1 LIHFYKRIPTD
12 DQQHTINK
20 LKSIRSNFR
29 MDKIGEANK
38 PFEARVEDM
47 MEDERQKEQEKDNI
61 SDMDTNK
68 IMAEIRQDLKFG
80 LDFVFRMS
88 DPVLPG
94 ENVPD
99 FSCKALVGDSV
110 KIVSKEDY
118 EGSFFLMIFFPKDFT
133 KEAEDILRLVAD
145 LLASKEFN
153 IEVLLIST
161 DCVENHRAFRES
173 MDGRNGGGAPAVPML
188 GDTTGEVSKMF
199 GVLDTITHLAYSAM
213 FLIDMKGLVQAVKVY
228 GCGGLAIAGAGD
240 VLDLVRETFSVKE
253 DAAEEVSEEDH
264 MTD

>member
-1 LIHFYKRIPTD
+1 
-12 DQQHTINK
+12 
-20 LKSIRSNFR
+20 
-29 MDKIGEANK
+29 MDNIGEANK
-38 PFEARVEDM
+38 PFEARKKDM
-47 MEDERQKEQEKDNI
+47 MEDDKQKEQEKDNI
-61 SDMDTNK
+61 SDMDTEK

-80 LDFVFRMS
+80 VDFVFRMS
-88 DPVLPG
+88 DPVIPG
-94 ENVPD
+94 EDVPE

-161 DCVENHRAFRES
+161 DSVETHRAFRES
-173 MDGRNGGGAPAVPML
+173 MDGRNGGAPAVPML
-188 GDTTGEVSKMF
+188 GDTTGEVAKMF
-199 GVLDTITHLAYSAM
+199 GVLDTFTHLAYSAM

-228 GCGGLAIAGAGD
+228 GWGGLAIAGAGE
-240 VLDLVRETFSVKE
+240 VLDLVREAFSVKKE
-253 DAAEEVSEEDH
+253 AMDLKQ
-264 MTD
+264 

>member
-1 LIHFYKRIPTD
+1 
-12 DQQHTINK
+12 
-20 LKSIRSNFR
+20 
-29 MDKIGEANK
+29 MDNIGEANK
-38 PFEARVEDM
+38 PFEARKKDM
-47 MEDERQKEQEKDNI
+47 MEDDKQKEQEKDNI
-61 SDMDTNK
+61 SDMDTEK

-80 LDFVFRMS
+80 VDFVFRMS
-88 DPVLPG
+88 DPVIPG
-94 ENVPD
+94 EDVPE

-161 DCVENHRAFRES
+161 DSVETHRAFRES
-173 MDGRNGGGAPAVPML
+173 MDGRNGGAPVVSML
-188 GDTTGEVSKMF
+188 GDTTGKVAKIF
-199 GVLDTITHLAYSAM
+199 GVLDTVTHLAYSSM

-228 GCGGLAIAGAGD
+228 GWGGLAIGGAGE
-240 VLDLVRETFSVKE
+240 VLDLLREAFSVEE
-253 DAAEEVSEEDH
+253 DSVEEVTECLN
-264 MTD
+264 